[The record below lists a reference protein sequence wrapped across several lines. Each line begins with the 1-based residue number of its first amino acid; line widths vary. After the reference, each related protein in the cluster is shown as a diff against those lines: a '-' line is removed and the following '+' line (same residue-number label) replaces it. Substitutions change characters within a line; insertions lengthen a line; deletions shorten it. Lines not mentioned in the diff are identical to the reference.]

1 MCRNV
6 TGRRVMTRWEDERG
20 QTITEYV
27 TLVGMATSIAI
38 VVCRI
43 LNVSLREA
51 FRSVAQRML
60 SVITGYP

>member
-1 MCRNV
+1 MSSRFVNLA
-6 TGRRVMTRWEDERG
+6 RWRSERG

-27 TLVGMATSIAI
+27 TVVGMVAGIAL
-38 VVCRI
+38 VVS
-43 LNVSLREA
+43 NVLGASLREV

>member
-1 MCRNV
+1 MFE
-6 TGRRVMTRWEDERG
+6 RWRSERG

-27 TLVGMATSIAI
+27 TLVGMVTGIAL
-38 VVCRI
+38 VVSN
-43 LNVSLREA
+43 LLGASLREA

>member
-1 MCRNV
+1 MSKHVVWLSRCRS
-6 TGRRVMTRWEDERG
+6 ERG

-27 TLVGMATSIAI
+27 TVVGMVAGIAL
-38 VVCRI
+38 VVS
-43 LNVSLREA
+43 NVLGASLREV